1 MTPKEI
7 LMKKD
12 KQIANLQ
19 RMIKL
24 QKHEELEF
32 LYSLF
37 PVIGSIVDDVIER
50 SDCYEYLK
58 KKIQQLTED
67 SGDNMI
73 NGVLHDYRQA

>member
-7 LMKKD
+7 LMEKD

-24 QKHEELEF
+24 QKNEELEF

-73 NGVLHDYRQA
+73 NGVLHDYW

>member
-24 QKHEELEF
+24 QKNEELEF

-58 KKIQQLTED
+58 KKIKSMPDAPEVD
-67 SGDNMI
+67 DFGKK
-73 NGVLHDYRQA
+73 H